1 MMLAPPCDRPGAA
14 ETSEA
19 SGHRYLCPCMPPL
32 LPPFMAP
39 FMPPAPP
46 PVPLMSPLARI
57 SLPPKKPPL
66 LPPATPPEGFWR
78 FWNAPPAAPDSGSPT
93 SPPPAVNAINA
104 VGARKRAVN
113 ARISLRMALPPYGKH
128 MGNSQSARRFPTL
141 KHARARHPFQEGQ
154 AKKLSCVAIAAD
166 STLAEGPSRAGA
178 GFFSGGNPLEE
189 SRT

>member
-1 MMLAPPCDRPGAA
+1 
-14 ETSEA
+14 
-19 SGHRYLCPCMPPL
+19 MPPF

-78 FWNAPPAAPDSGSPT
+78 FWRLPPADPDSGSPT

-104 VGARKRAVN
+104 VGAKKRTVN
-113 ARISLRMALPPYGKH
+113 ARISLRMALPPLGKH
-128 MGNSQSARRFPTL
+128 MGNSQSARRFPTV
-141 KHARARHPFQEGQ
+141 KHARPRGRRQEGH
-154 AKKLSCVAIAAD
+154 AKYLTSAVSRLRQIPPSLRTKGHAGMVAI
-166 STLAEGPSRAGA
+166 PWKSR
-178 GFFSGGNPLEE
+178 EH
-189 SRT
+189 